1 MFLLSVNLQ
10 YIKQLFSVYKRNFF
24 YLMKKTVLNF
34 YFQLTTMEDLIN
46 NMNSVL
52 EQNDSYMTYFIASYL
67 LEDHPERVAIF
78 KNSKHLGLPHGYKHF
93 NLRECSE
100 NLALREIVKAKE
112 IFEDSGLES
121 WCFRAPYTVN
131 IFSNLGKNKFYQVLH
146 EIGYN
151 CSSSTFQGSPPWKP
165 INHKIPEFAIGKP
178 IDDQI
183 IDKLGIWD
191 VKIIAKKFIRS
202 ILNNK
207 GSLIIFDMHPIRMGQ
222 KSFLPALDAICK
234 FANKDPNSILI
245 DFKTAVNSYEEDQN
259 ENFICITGDI
269 DTWTYF
275 DYIKRLK

>member
-1 MFLLSVNLQ
+1 MFLLSVNIQ
-10 YIKQLFSVYKRNFF
+10 YIKQLFSVYKRNLS

-34 YFQLTTMEDLIN
+34 YFQLTPMEDLIN

-67 LEDHPERVAIF
+67 LEDHPERAAIF

-112 IFEDSGLES
+112 IFEVYGLDS

-131 IFSNLGKNKFYQVLH
+131 TFSNLGKNKFYQVLN
-146 EIGYN
+146 ETGYN
-151 CSSSTFQGSPPWKP
+151 CSSSTFQGSLPWKP
-165 INHKIPEFAIGKP
+165 INHTIPEFAIGKP

-202 ILNNK
+202 ILNTK

-222 KSFLPALDAICK
+222 KRFLPALDAICK
-234 FANKDPNSILI
+234 FANKDSNSILL